1 MSAGLA
7 LPGIADACDVRVAV
21 QRVRTAVEGRKVG
34 SVQLGE
40 MWVYYRS
47 RFSYIIFPLN
57 CLELLDKDI
66 TVKYILDIALDN
78 LLGNVSDM

>member
-1 MSAGLA
+1 M
-7 LPGIADACDVRVAV
+7 
-21 QRVRTAVEGRKVG
+21 
-34 SVQLGE
+34 
-40 MWVYYRS
+40 
-47 RFSYIIFPLN
+47 IIQNYFPLN